1 MPPFLKERRMPVNK
15 KISLGLS
22 ISLIIISITATFA
35 LTMVVSKQM
44 YNKIISNISQR
55 SQIYE
60 SVDEISKII
69 SNYFYGTAE
78 DRSRLNSALA
88 EGYVNGLGDSNSVYL
103 TSAEYD
109 SYLEKLEGGVAGIGA
124 ETAYDY
130 TKGSFVITYV
140 YEGSPAEKSGLKAG
154 DVITAINNT
163 TVTMSNYSTL
173 RENLY
178 GDRLSSV
185 QIEYERDGVT
195 RVIEPML
202 GFEIPGVIGRLEGNV
217 GYIKIN
223 GFYKDTAP
231 EFKAL
236 IKKLRE
242 DGAESMVFDVRNT
255 SEGSIDYATQVIDV
269 IVPAISENLAVAKD
283 KNGNVYKNK
292 VYTAENSSVSMP
304 FVVLVN
310 SYTKG
315 PAELFACDLR
325 NISQAQLVG
334 TKTAGVGTM
343 QELFALEDG
352 GAVLLTVAL
361 VEPKGGEAAVY
372 NKVGL
377 APDVEVFLTSGNDS
391 ALGLLTTQQDNQLST
406 ALNMLAG

>member
-1 MPPFLKERRMPVNK
+1 MNK

-44 YNKIISNISQR
+44 YNNIISNISQR

-78 DRSRLNSALA
+78 DRSKLNSALA
-88 EGYVNGLGDSNSVYL
+88 EGYVNGLGDSNSIYL

-130 TKGSFVITYV
+130 TNGNFVITYV
-140 YEGSPAEKSGLKAG
+140 YEGSPAEKSGLKAM

-217 GYIKIN
+217 GHIKIN

-231 EFKAL
+231 EYKAI

-255 SEGSIDYATQVIDV
+255 SDGSIDYATQVIDV
-269 IVPAISENLAVAKD
+269 VVPAVSENLAVAKD
-283 KNGNVYKNK
+283 KNGNVY
-292 VYTAENSSVSMP
+292 
-304 FVVLVN
+304 
-310 SYTKG
+310 
-315 PAELFACDLR
+315 
-325 NISQAQLVG
+325 
-334 TKTAGVGTM
+334 
-343 QELFALEDG
+343 
-352 GAVLLTVAL
+352 
-361 VEPKGGEAAVY
+361 
-372 NKVGL
+372 
-377 APDVEVFLTSGNDS
+377 
-391 ALGLLTTQQDNQLST
+391 
-406 ALNMLAG
+406 